1 MPDLNGSTTTLHW
14 LDLQTNQT
22 IQLTKPIW
30 GINDQQVMI
39 ELKDYLTIFLLL
51 VLLDR

>member
-14 LDLQTNQT
+14 MNLQTNQT

-30 GINDQQVMI
+30 GIQDQQVN
-39 ELKDYLTIFLLL
+39 LIFIS
-51 VLLDR
+51 